1 MKKIIGTFFFIALF
15 IVLVTACAES
25 ESTPAPMSSPPMMQQ
40 VVPSPTAKP
49 VNNVNTK
56 VVTKP
61 TSTKSKKTVILTPES
76 TIIQKVTPTA
86 NENSKDGGKKEK
98 AENNTG
104 NTYTGSTTTVLKTPL
119 KATEEEV
126 IRQQNKIAQDAT
138 VCYGAEG
145 LLGSICES
153 GMKTLKSNPMI
164 CMKPGEKW
172 LESLCARE
180 SKNPLVQAMAGSMMQ
195 SMKSGNMDTSSDVG
209 TMMAEMMQAG
219 SQEEAKAQMPD
230 YMSAMAGSMMGGQS
244 GGMSS
249 GGQSGGMSSGGQSGG
264 MSSGGQS
271 GGVATSEPTG
281 PTVDLSN
288 LPKFVTNNFIDLDP
302 FNSITKFRGAY
313 GHNYSAT
320 DEEYDPTGKSC
331 RSMKHYFEAYTL
343 DQRWSGQ
350 FGSYDTKGNVNYYAP
365 TSGKIA
371 DIVYG
376 TFGRDNGSVGEEWQF
391 TIESSEYPSVN
402 IKFHHVNLE
411 RHLQGGGI
419 VQAGEFL
426 GTIARDNGQGEIAA
440 YVLLGKGTLKYV
452 SFFDLITDDVFALYE
467 SRGLKNRSDV
477 IISRED
483 RESNPIPCTI
493 GDGEGGKFYSLTVDE
508 QQFGKWQQGS
518 ENWVVLTP

>member
-264 MSSGGQS
+264 
-271 GGVATSEPTG
+271 VATSEPTG

-371 DIVYG
+371 DIVHG

>member
-1 MKKIIGTFFFIALF
+1 MKKISITIFLITLF
-15 IVLVTACAES
+15 IVLLSACAES
-25 ESTPAPMSSPPMMQQ
+25 EPAPAPMSSPPIMQQ
-40 VVPSPTAKP
+40 VVPSPTVKP
-49 VNNVNTK
+49 VNSVNTK
-56 VVTKP
+56 VVSKPKSTKP
-61 TSTKSKKTVILTPES
+61 KKTVVPTPEP
-76 TIIQKVTPTA
+76 TITKKATTSV
-86 NENSKDGGKKEK
+86 NETYQAGEKKAK
-98 AENNTG
+98 AENITS
-104 NTYTGSTTTVLKTPL
+104 NTYSGSTKTGI
-119 KATEEEV
+119 KSTEEDV
-126 IRQQNKIAQDAT
+126 IRQQNKIAQDAA

-164 CMKPGEKW
+164 CMQPGEKW

-180 SKNPLVQAMAGSMMQ
+180 SKNPSVQAMAGSMMQ
-195 SMKSGNMDTSSDVG
+195 SMKSGNTDTSSDAG
-209 TMMAEMMQAG
+209 TMMANMMQSG

-230 YMSAMAGSMMGGQS
+230 YMSAMMSSMMGGQS

-249 GGQSGGMSSGGQSGG
+249 MMGAGGGMSSMGGGQSGGMSS
-264 MSSGGQS
+264 
-271 GGVATSEPTG
+271 SEPTG

-313 GHNYSAT
+313 GHDYSAT

-343 DQRWSGQ
+343 DQRWAGQ

-365 TSGKIA
+365 TGGKII
-371 DIVYG
+371 DVVHG
-376 TFGRDNGSVGEEWQF
+376 TFGRDNGSEGEEWQF

-411 RHLQGGGI
+411 KHLQGGGN

-452 SFFDLITDDVFALYE
+452 SFFELITDDVFALYE

-493 GDGEGGKFYSLTVDE
+493 GDGQGGKFYSLTVDE
-508 QQFGKWQQGS
+508 QQFGKWQQSS
-518 ENWVVLTP
+518 ENWVSLTP

>member
-1 MKKIIGTFFFIALF
+1 MKKISITIFLITLF
-15 IVLVTACAES
+15 VVLLSACAES
-25 ESTPAPMSSPPMMQQ
+25 KSTPAPMSSPPVLQQ
-40 VVPSPTAKP
+40 VVPSPTAKA
-49 VNNVNTK
+49 VNKVNTRA
-56 VVTKP
+56 VSKP
-61 TSTKSKKTVILTPES
+61 ISTKSKKTVITTPEP
-76 TIIQKVTPTA
+76 TVIHKATPTA
-86 NENSKDGGKKEK
+86 NETEGKQTK
-98 AENNTG
+98 AENITSNPY
-104 NTYTGSTTTVLKTPL
+104 NGSTKTGI
-119 KATEEEV
+119 KSTEEEV
-126 IRQQNKIAQDAT
+126 IHQQNKIAQDAA

-145 LLGSICES
+145 LLGAICES

-164 CMKPGEKW
+164 CMQTEEEW
-172 LESLCARE
+172 LASLCARE
-180 SKNPLVQAMAGSMMQ
+180 AKNPSVQAMAGSMMQ
-195 SMKSGNMDTSSDVG
+195 AMKSGSMDTSSG
-209 TMMAEMMQAG
+209 SGAMMAEMMQAG

-230 YMSAMAGSMMGGQS
+230 YMSAMMGSMMGGQT

-249 GGQSGGMSSGGQSGG
+249 MMGAGGGMSSMMGAGGG
-264 MSSGGQS
+264 MSSMGG
-271 GGVATSEPTG
+271 GGGATTSSEPTG

-313 GHNYSAT
+313 GHDYSAT

-343 DQRWSGQ
+343 DQRWAGQ

-365 TSGKIA
+365 TAGKII
-371 DIVYG
+371 DVVHG
-376 TFGRDNGSVGEEWQF
+376 TFGRDNGSEGEEWQF

-411 RHLQGGGI
+411 KHLQGGGN

-452 SFFDLITDDVFALYE
+452 SFFELITDDIFALYE

-493 GDGEGGKFYSLTVDE
+493 GDGQGGKFYSLTVDE

-518 ENWVVLTP
+518 ENWVSLTP

>member
-1 MKKIIGTFFFIALF
+1 MKKISITIFLITLF
-15 IVLVTACAES
+15 IVLLSACAES
-25 ESTPAPMSSPPMMQQ
+25 EPAPAPMSSPPIMQQ
-40 VVPSPTAKP
+40 VVPSPTAKA
-49 VNNVNTK
+49 VNKVNTRA
-56 VVTKP
+56 VSKP
-61 TSTKSKKTVILTPES
+61 ISTKSKKP
-76 TIIQKVTPTA
+76 TIIHKATPTA
-86 NENSKDGGKKEK
+86 NETGGKQVKV
-98 AENNTG
+98 ENITSNAY
-104 NTYTGSTTTVLKTPL
+104 NGSTKTGI
-119 KATEEEV
+119 KSTEEDV
-126 IRQQNKIAQDAT
+126 IRQQNKIAQDAA

-164 CMKPGEKW
+164 CMQPGEKW

-180 SKNPLVQAMAGSMMQ
+180 SKNPSVQAMAGSMMQ
-195 SMKSGNMDTSSDVG
+195 SMKSGNTDTSSDAG
-209 TMMAEMMQAG
+209 TMMANMMQSG

-230 YMSAMAGSMMGGQS
+230 YMSAMMSSMMGGQS

-249 GGQSGGMSSGGQSGG
+249 MMGAGGGMSSMGGGQSGGMSS
-264 MSSGGQS
+264 
-271 GGVATSEPTG
+271 SEPTG

-313 GHNYSAT
+313 GHDYSAT

-343 DQRWSGQ
+343 DQRWAGQ

-365 TSGKIA
+365 TGGKII
-371 DIVYG
+371 DVVHG
-376 TFGRDNGSVGEEWQF
+376 TFGRDNGSEGEEWQF

-411 RHLQGGGI
+411 KHLQGGGN

-452 SFFDLITDDVFALYE
+452 SFFELITDDIFALYE

-493 GDGEGGKFYSLTVDE
+493 GDGQGGKFYSLTVDE

-518 ENWVVLTP
+518 ENWVSLTP

>member
-1 MKKIIGTFFFIALF
+1 MKKISITIFLITLF
-15 IVLVTACAES
+15 IVLLSACAES
-25 ESTPAPMSSPPMMQQ
+25 EPAPAPMSSPPIMQQ
-40 VVPSPTAKP
+40 VVPSPTAKA
-49 VNNVNTK
+49 VNKVNTRA
-56 VVTKP
+56 VSKP
-61 TSTKSKKTVILTPES
+61 ISTKSKKTVITTPEP
-76 TIIQKVTPTA
+76 TIIHKATPTA
-86 NENSKDGGKKEK
+86 NETGGKQVKV
-98 AENNTG
+98 ENITSNAY
-104 NTYTGSTTTVLKTPL
+104 NGSTKTGI
-119 KATEEEV
+119 KSTEEDV
-126 IRQQNKIAQDAT
+126 IRQQNKIAQDAA

-164 CMKPGEKW
+164 CMQPGEKW

-180 SKNPLVQAMAGSMMQ
+180 SKNPSVQAMAGSMMQ
-195 SMKSGNMDTSSDVG
+195 SMKSGNTDTSSDAG
-209 TMMAEMMQAG
+209 TMMANMMQSG

-230 YMSAMAGSMMGGQS
+230 YMSAMMSSMMGGQS
-244 GGMSS
+244 GGMRSMMGAGGGMSS
-249 GGQSGGMSSGGQSGG
+249 MGGGQSGGMSS
-264 MSSGGQS
+264 
-271 GGVATSEPTG
+271 SEPTG

-313 GHNYSAT
+313 GHDYSAT

-343 DQRWSGQ
+343 DQRWAGQ

-365 TSGKIA
+365 TGGKII
-371 DIVYG
+371 DVVHG
-376 TFGRDNGSVGEEWQF
+376 TFGRDNGSEGEEWQF

-411 RHLQGGGI
+411 KHLQGGGN

-452 SFFDLITDDVFALYE
+452 SFFELITDDVFALYE

-493 GDGEGGKFYSLTVDE
+493 GDGQGGKFYSLTVDE
-508 QQFGKWQQGS
+508 QQFVKWQQGS
-518 ENWVVLTP
+518 ENWVSLTPK

>member
-1 MKKIIGTFFFIALF
+1 MKKISITIFLITLF
-15 IVLVTACAES
+15 IVLLSACAES
-25 ESTPAPMSSPPMMQQ
+25 EPAPAPMSSPPIMQQ
-40 VVPSPTAKP
+40 VVPSPTVKP
-49 VNNVNTK
+49 VNSVNTK
-56 VVTKP
+56 VVSKPKSTKP
-61 TSTKSKKTVILTPES
+61 KKTVVPTPEP
-76 TIIQKVTPTA
+76 TITKKATTSV
-86 NENSKDGGKKEK
+86 NETSQAGVKKAK
-98 AENNTG
+98 AENITS
-104 NTYTGSTTTVLKTPL
+104 NTYSGSTKTGI
-119 KATEEEV
+119 KSTEEDV
-126 IRQQNKIAQDAT
+126 IRQQNKIAQDAA

-164 CMKPGEKW
+164 CMQPGEKW

-180 SKNPLVQAMAGSMMQ
+180 SKNPSVQAMAGSMMQ
-195 SMKSGNMDTSSDVG
+195 SMKSGNTDTSSDAG
-209 TMMAEMMQAG
+209 TMMANMMQSG

-230 YMSAMAGSMMGGQS
+230 YMSAMMSSMMGGQS

-249 GGQSGGMSSGGQSGG
+249 MMGAGGGMSS
-264 MSSGGQS
+264 
-271 GGVATSEPTG
+271 SEPTG

-313 GHNYSAT
+313 GHDYSAT

-343 DQRWSGQ
+343 DQRWAGQ

-365 TSGKIA
+365 TGGKII
-371 DIVYG
+371 DVVHG
-376 TFGRDNGSVGEEWQF
+376 TFGRDNGSEGEEWQF

-411 RHLQGGGI
+411 KHLQGGGN

-452 SFFDLITDDVFALYE
+452 SFFELITDDVFALYE

-493 GDGEGGKFYSLTVDE
+493 GDGQGGKFYSLTVDE
-508 QQFGKWQQGS
+508 QQFGKWQQSS
-518 ENWVVLTP
+518 ENWVSLTP

>member
-1 MKKIIGTFFFIALF
+1 MKKIIVKILLIALF
-15 IVLVTACAES
+15 VVLLSACAES
-25 ESTPAPMSSPPMMQQ
+25 NPTPAPMSSPPVVQQ
-40 VVPSPTAKP
+40 VVPSPTANP
-49 VNNVNTK
+49 VNKVNTRE
-56 VVTKP
+56 VTKP
-61 TSTKSKKTVILTPES
+61 TSTKSKKTVSPPPES
-76 TIIQKVTPTA
+76 TNIQKATPTA
-86 NENSKDGGKKEK
+86 NENSQAGEKKEK
-98 AENNTG
+98 AENNTA
-104 NTYTGSTTTVLKTPL
+104 NTYTGSTTVLKTPI

-164 CMKPGEKW
+164 CMQPGEKW

-195 SMKSGNMDTSSDVG
+195 SMKSGNTVTSSDTG
-209 TMMAEMMQAG
+209 TMMADMMQAG

-230 YMSAMAGSMMGGQS
+230 YMSAMMSSMMGGQS

-249 GGQSGGMSSGGQSGG
+249 MMGDQSGGMSS
-264 MSSGGQS
+264 MMGGQS
-271 GGVATSEPTG
+271 GGVATTKQPTG

-313 GHNYSAT
+313 GHDYSAS

-365 TSGKIA
+365 TSGNII
-371 DIVYG
+371 DIVHG

-411 RHLQGGGI
+411 KHLQGGGN

-440 YVLLGKGTLKYV
+440 YVLSGEGTLKYV
-452 SFFDLITDDVFALYE
+452 SFFELITDDVFALYE

-493 GDGEGGKFYSLTVDE
+493 GDGEGGKFYFAGGNEL
-508 QQFGKWQQGS
+508 QFAQWQQGS
-518 ENWVVLTP
+518 ENWVSLTPK